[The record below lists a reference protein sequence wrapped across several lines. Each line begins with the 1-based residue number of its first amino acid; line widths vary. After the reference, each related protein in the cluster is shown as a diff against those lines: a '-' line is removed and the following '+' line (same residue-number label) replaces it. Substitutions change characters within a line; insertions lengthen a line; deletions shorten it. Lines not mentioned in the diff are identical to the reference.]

1 MEYFIYNNTNY
12 TVSITDVHYVS
23 NYEAGNGGSLGMTA
37 VFRVEPK
44 SWNTTR
50 RCDSQEVEK
59 SIQVGMLR
67 TSRDKGNI
75 IICDREEFE
84 AKTREQAS
92 HRLETSMGISGQEKE
107 AQQGFGFLNK
117 VVKKTNQPVMNIN
130 DFIVGEIEETVEEEP
145 VVDSVPENSRIQALE
160 EQMASMQGA
169 LKDIVGLL
177 QSNQA
182 PKKSV
187 KKTVAKVSKPKK
199 TVKNKKTNVQNRKR
213 K

>member
-59 SIQVGMLR
+59 SLQVGMLR

-75 IICDREEFE
+75 IVCDRSEYEE
-84 AKTREQAS
+84 KTREQATGRMES
-92 HRLETSMGISGQEKE
+92 ALGLSGQEKE
-107 AQQGFGFLNK
+107 VQQGFGFLNK
-117 VVKKTNQPVMNIN
+117 VAKQTTQSQLNLDIN
-130 DFIVGEIEETVEEEP
+130 DFLVADTAEEIVNEP
-145 VVDSVPENSRIQALE
+145 EQEVVTHDDSRISALE
-160 EQMASMQGA
+160 EQVSSMQGA

-177 QSNQA
+177 KVKSA
-182 PKKSV
+182 PKKSIKKNV
-187 KKTVAKVSKPKK
+187 KKVAPKK
-199 TVKNKKTNVQNRKR
+199 KNNVQNRKR

>member
-75 IICDREEFE
+75 IICDREEYE

-130 DFIVGEIEETVEEEP
+130 DFIVGEVDEVEDTLEEDITLPTQEVQ
-145 VVDSVPENSRIQALE
+145 RIAELE
-160 EQMASMQGA
+160 EQMSDVKGT
-169 LKDIVGLL
+169 LKEIVLLL
-177 QSNQA
+177 QKGAQQ
-182 PKKSV
+182 KKVV
-187 KKTVAKVSKPKK
+187 KKAVKSKNSVS
-199 TVKNKKTNVQNRKR
+199 KKTNVQNRKR